1 MNSKIYKIR
10 NVVFIILIAIF
21 LVLAFIV
28 FTGFG
33 RHWGPKL
40 PPVTILYLG
49 GVFLIMAA
57 AEVVLS
63 IKIKETRLRKM
74 VFIIT
79 GASALAIPVCAVL
92 HNVVYGLF
100 FHGEGGDEAVFFILA
115 LFVFPALFII
125 GTIGSVIILVRE
137 RLRKGKS

>member
-10 NVVFIILIAIF
+10 NVAFMMLVVNF

-33 RHWGPKL
+33 RRWGPTL
-40 PPVTILYLG
+40 PPATILYLG

-63 IKIKETRLRKM
+63 IKVKDTSLRKL

-79 GASALAIPVCAVL
+79 GVSALAIPICAIL

-100 FHGEGGDEAVFFILA
+100 FHGKGGDEAVFFILA